1 MSKIIASAAIRGAH
15 KIVGRAETSLAKAL
29 EQHGP
34 DKTIEFPNTGYFLPV
49 IYGMTGMKAEKLG
62 DLTKILERTKS
73 LLPPNPTEKVWLP
86 YLGHALDAGMAT
98 FFADEIIE
106 VIKYLQDP
114 VPYSITENCPEDGTL
129 WLGAADD
136 VIMRKRGIEFVDGTA
151 PGFAACVGACP
162 TNEIAVKI
170 ARELQ
175 EKNLYVFMAA
185 DNHGKS
191 MAEQLHEEGVQMGW
205 ETRLIPFGKDVTSV
219 IFALG
224 FATRAAM
231 SFGGVK
237 PGDFSK
243 ILKYNKNRVFAFV
256 LALGEVDDEKY
267 AQAAG
272 AINYGF
278 PTIADTDIP
287 QILPTGV
294 CTYEHVVSKI
304 PHDKM
309 VSKAIE
315 VRGLK
320 VQIHKVPVPVS
331 YGPAFEGER
340 VRKEDTFVEMGGTK
354 TSAFEFA
361 TMRDMN
367 EIEDG
372 KINVVGPEIDD
383 VEEGSRLP
391 LGILVEV
398 AGREFQTDF
407 ESIVERQIHRYLN
420 EAQGVFH
427 MGQRDINWV
436 RISKEAKQKGFKIHH
451 FGDIIHAK
459 MHADYSA
466 ILDKIQVTIYT
477 KEEDVVARRDIARKA
492 YHFRDE
498 RIGALTDE
506 SVDTFYSC
514 TLCQS
519 FAPNHVCVIT
529 PQRSGLCG
537 AYNWLDGKA
546 AYQIDPTGPNRP
558 IAKGDTVDQK
568 KGQWSGVNDFISQAS
583 RQNIERFNGY
593 SIMEDPMTSC
603 GCFECISGVLP
614 MANAIMT
621 VNREFAGMTPCGMKF
636 STLAGTVG
644 GGLQTPGFTGH
655 SKHYIG
661 SPKYISA
668 EGGLLRVAWM
678 PKILKEELRP
688 MIEKQAK
695 ALGVDNF
702 YDMIA
707 DDETASTEEEVME
720 FMSKVNHPAL
730 TLPPLF

>member
-15 KIVGRAETSLAKAL
+15 KIVGQAENSLAGAL
-29 EQHGP
+29 AQYGPEQA
-34 DKTIEFPNTGYFLPV
+34 IEFPNTGYYLPV
-49 IYGMTGMKAEKLG
+49 IYGMSGMKAQKLS
-62 DLTKILERTKS
+62 DLTPILNRAKS
-73 LLPPNPTEKVWLP
+73 LLPPHPTDKVWLP

-98 FFADEIIE
+98 LFADEIIE
-106 VIKYLQDP
+106 IIKYLKDP
-114 VPYSITENCPEDGTL
+114 VPYSVTENCPEDGAP

-175 EKNLYVFMAA
+175 EKNLYVFMSA
-185 DNHGKS
+185 DSNGKT
-191 MAEQLHEEGVQMGW
+191 MAEQLKEEGVQMGW
-205 ETRLIPFGKDVTSV
+205 ETRLVPFGKDITSTV
-219 IFALG
+219 FALG

-237 PGDFSK
+237 PGDYSK
-243 ILKYNKNRVFAFV
+243 ILKYNKNRIFAFV

-278 PTIADTDIP
+278 PVIADTDIP

-294 CTYEHVVSKI
+294 CTYEHVVSNV

-309 VSKAIE
+309 VGKAVE

-320 VQIHKVPVPVS
+320 VAIHKVPVPVS

-340 VRKEDTFVEMGGTK
+340 VRKEDTYVEMGGNK
-354 TSAFEFA
+354 TPAFEFA
-361 TMRDMN
+361 TMREMN

-372 KINVVGPEIDD
+372 QITVVGPEIDD
-383 VEEGSRLP
+383 VAEGSQLP
-391 LGILVEV
+391 LGIVCEV
-398 AGREFQTDF
+398 AGREFQSDF

-427 MGQRDINWV
+427 MGQRDISWV
-436 RISKEAKQKGFKIHH
+436 RISKEAKQKGFKLHH
-451 FGDIIHAK
+451 LGDILHAK
-459 MHADYSA
+459 LHADYSA
-466 ILDKIQVTIYT
+466 ILDKVKVTIYT
-477 KEEDVVARRDIARKA
+477 KEDDVLAQREIARKS

-498 RIGALTDE
+498 RIGSLTDE
-506 SVDTFYSC
+506 SVDTYYSC

-519 FAPNHVCVIT
+519 FAPNHICVIT
-529 PQRSGLCG
+529 PERSGLCG

-558 IAKGDTVDQK
+558 IAKGDVTDAG
-568 KGQWSGVNDFISQAS
+568 KGQWSGVNDFIFKGS
-583 RQNIERFNGY
+583 RQSIERFNAY

-614 MANAIMT
+614 MANAMMT
-621 VNREFAGMTPCGMKF
+621 VNREFAGMTPSGMKF

-661 SPKYISA
+661 SKKFISA
-668 EGGLLRVAWM
+668 EGSILRVAWM
-678 PKILKEELRP
+678 PKTLKEELRP
-688 MIEKQAK
+688 MIEKRGK
-695 ALGVDNF
+695 ELGVENL

-707 DDETASTEEEVME
+707 DEETAVTEEEVME
-720 FMSKVNHPAL
+720 FMARVNHPAL
-730 TLPPLF
+730 NLPPLF

>member
-15 KIVGRAETSLAKAL
+15 NIVGRAETSLAAAL
-29 EQHGP
+29 EQYGP
-34 DKTIEFPNTGYFLPV
+34 EKTIEFPNTGYYLPV

-62 DLTKILERTKS
+62 DLTAIMEKAKS
-73 LLPPNPTEKVWLP
+73 LLPPHPSENVWVP
-86 YLGHALDAGMAT
+86 YLGHTLDAGMAT
-98 FFADEIIE
+98 LFADELIE
-106 VIKYLQDP
+106 IIKYLQDP
-114 VPYSITENCPEDGTL
+114 VPYSVTENCPEDGAP

-136 VIMRKRGIEFVDGTA
+136 IIMRKRGIEFVDGTA

-175 EKNLYVFMAA
+175 EKNLYVFMSS
-185 DNHGKS
+185 DSNGNS
-191 MAEQLHEEGVQMGW
+191 MAEQLKEEGVQMGW
-205 ETRLIPFGKDVTSV
+205 ETRLVPFGKDITSTV
-219 IFALG
+219 FALG

-237 PGDFSK
+237 PGDYSK
-243 ILKYNKNRVFAFV
+243 ILKYNKNRIFAFV
-256 LALGEVDDEKY
+256 LAFGDVDDEKY

-278 PTIADTDIP
+278 PTISDTDIP

-294 CTYEHVVSKI
+294 CTYEHVVSGI
-304 PHDKM
+304 PHEKM
-309 VSKAIE
+309 VQKAIE

-331 YGPAFEGER
+331 FGPAFEGER

-354 TSAFEFA
+354 TPAFEFV
-361 TMRDMN
+361 TMREMN

-372 KINVVGPEIDD
+372 KIIMVGPEIDD
-383 VEEGSRLP
+383 IEEGSRLP
-391 LGILVEV
+391 LAIVAEV
-398 AGREFQTDF
+398 AGREFQSDF
-407 ESIVERQIHRYLN
+407 ESILERQIHRYLN

-436 RISKEAKQKGFKIHH
+436 RISKDAKQKGFKLHH
-451 FGDIIHAK
+451 LADIIHAK
-459 MHADYSA
+459 LHADYSA
-466 ILDKIQVTIYT
+466 ILDKVQVTIYT
-477 KEEDVVARRDIARKA
+477 KEEDVVALREIARKA

-498 RIGALTDE
+498 RIGSLTDD

-529 PQRSGLCG
+529 PERSGLCG

-546 AYQIDPTGPNRP
+546 AFQIDPTGPNQP
-558 IAKGDTVDQK
+558 IAKGDVVDAD
-568 KGQWSGVNDFISQAS
+568 KGQWKGVNDFISQAS

-614 MANAIMT
+614 MANALMS
-621 VNREFAGMTPCGMKF
+621 VNREFAGMSPAGMKF

-661 SPKYISA
+661 SQKFISA

-678 PKILKEELRP
+678 PKILKEELKAV
-688 MIEKQAK
+688 IEKRGK
-695 ALGVDNF
+695 ELGVDNF

-707 DDETASTEEEVME
+707 DEESATTEEEVME
-720 FMSKVNHPAL
+720 YMSKMNHPAL
-730 TLPPLF
+730 TMPPLF